1 MKMIFVKPAEG
12 FRILNPAD
20 GNRELPAA
28 GATVPADPYWLH
40 RQREGGVIISDQPD
54 DKPAAKPAAK
64 PATAAPKQ

>member
-28 GATVPADPYWLH
+28 GATVPLDSYW
-40 RQREGGVIISDQPD
+40 RQREREGGVIISEPPAS
-54 DKPAAKPAAK
+54 KPAAKPAA
-64 PATAAPKQ
+64 PAAADKK